1 MIYELDRPVKGL
13 AYIINNLHN
22 EQKQTQNDV
31 IKLENMFRT
40 IKVQVEPVEVNQDK
54 KELEQFAKN
63 LQFREMESFNILFL
77 VVISHGLQGITLFNY
92 IQGRVLLKAIPVH
105 K

>member
-13 AYIINNLHN
+13 AYIIKNLHS

-31 IKLENMFRT
+31 IKLEKMFGR
-40 IKVQVEPVEVNQDK
+40 INVQVEPVEVNQDK

-77 VVISHGLQGITLFNY
+77 VVISHGLQGIT
-92 IQGRVLLKAIPVH
+92 
-105 K
+105 

>member
-13 AYIINNLHN
+13 AYIINNLHS

-31 IKLENMFRT
+31 IKLEKMFGR
-40 IKVQVEPVEVNQDK
+40 INVQVEPVEVNQDK

-77 VVISHGLQGITLFNY
+77 VVISHGLQGIT
-92 IQGRVLLKAIPVH
+92 
-105 K
+105 